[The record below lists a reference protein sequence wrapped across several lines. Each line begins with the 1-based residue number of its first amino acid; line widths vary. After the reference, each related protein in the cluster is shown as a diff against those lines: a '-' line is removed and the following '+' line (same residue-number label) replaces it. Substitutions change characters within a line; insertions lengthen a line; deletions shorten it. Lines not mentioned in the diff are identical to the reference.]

1 MRSFAVT
8 LRSPMTATRKF
19 EIVGKWRFLCYE
31 HVTRVL
37 IRVKGAYFACFWHR
51 SNGIYVDF
59 VESHIVR
66 LSYPLTGFCIVRIM
80 RAFPWSGS
88 RSNVHDLR
96 PLRSFLSV
104 LSPASGRESAY
115 PDGRGRGH
123 AGSTVGIER
132 SEDGTFPTRVKRR
145 CAIRILS
152 CSLRVLPAPVIRQRP
167 YGGRHRPSN
176 GAPTERFIAVSR
188 PFSWFF
194 CDDMASLSENRREH
208 PPPTPLTALPIPTG
222 NPTPIRVSA

>member
-1 MRSFAVT
+1 MFLPFFGLFYVLKTASFQRFLDITGVAVICGHAAVT
-8 LRSPMTATRKF
+8 LRSRVTATRKF

-37 IRVKGAYFACFWHR
+37 IRVKGVYFACFWTPYQR
-51 SNGIYVDF
+51 YLCRLCGV
-59 VESHIVR
+59 SH
-66 LSYPLTGFCIVRIM
+66 SETTYPLTGFCMARIM

-115 PDGRGRGH
+115 PDGHGRVH
-123 AGSTVGIER
+123 ACGTVGIER
-132 SEDGTFPTRVKRR
+132 SEDGTLPTRVKRR

-167 YGGRHRPSN
+167 HGGRRRPSN
-176 GAPTERFIAVSR
+176 RTA
-188 PFSWFF
+188 
-194 CDDMASLSENRREH
+194 NRTLHRRM
-208 PPPTPLTALPIPTG
+208 TALFLVFP
-222 NPTPIRVSA
+222 

>member
-1 MRSFAVT
+1 MFLPFFGLFYVLKTASFQRFLDITGVAVICGHAAVT
-8 LRSPMTATRKF
+8 LRSRVTATRKF

-37 IRVKGAYFACFWHR
+37 IRVKGVYFACFWHR
-51 SNGIYVDF
+51 TNGIYVDF

-66 LSYPLTGFCIVRIM
+66 QPYPLTGFCIARIM

-123 AGSTVGIER
+123 ACGTVGIER
-132 SEDGTFPTRVKRR
+132 SEDGTLPTRVKRR
-145 CAIRILS
+145 YAVRVLS

-167 YGGRHRPSN
+167 HGGRRRPSN
-176 GAPTERFIAVSR
+176 GAHAERFIAV
-188 PFSWFF
+188 
-194 CDDMASLSENRREH
+194 
-208 PPPTPLTALPIPTG
+208 
-222 NPTPIRVSA
+222 